1 MTGNAV
7 ENPRRHGRPPYRIA
21 LLHGG
26 PGAAGEMA
34 PVARRVSRLAG
45 VLEPLQT
52 AESVDGQIA
61 ELAACLRAAATLPV
75 TLVGHSWGAWLG
87 VCLAARHPDLVRKL
101 VLVASG
107 PFTAAYAAT
116 ILPTRLGRLR
126 PEESREAQALL
137 GSGAALDDAG
147 LARLGSLFARADAYD
162 PLPSE
167 AAETKA
173 APGPED
179 GAQGAI
185 FAAVWP
191 EAAALRASGEL
202 LRRAHSLR
210 CPVLAIHGEHDPH
223 PVAGVCEP
231 LAGLAHFRCLTL
243 PRCGHTPWLERQARE
258 PFFRLL
264 ATALGFGDACADA

>member
-1 MTGNAV
+1 V
-7 ENPRRHGRPPYRIA
+7 
-21 LLHGG
+21 LHGG

-52 AESVDGQIA
+52 AASVDGQVA

-87 VCLAARHPDLVRKL
+87 VCCAARHPDLVRELIL
-101 VLVASG
+101 VSSG
-107 PFTAAYAAT
+107 PFTAQHAAT

-126 PEESREAQALL
+126 PEEGREAQALL
-137 GSGAALDDAG
+137 GRGATLDDAG

-162 PLPSE
+162 PLPP
-167 AAETKA
+167 ANADTP
-173 APGPED
+173 APRD
-179 GAQGAI
+179 GAQAAI

-202 LRRAHSLR
+202 LRRARSLR
-210 CPVLAIHGEHDPH
+210 CPVLAIHGEYDPH
-223 PVAGVCEP
+223 PVAGVSEP
-231 LAGLAHFRCLTL
+231 LADLPHFRCTTL
-243 PRCGHTPWLERQARE
+243 PRCGHTPWLERQAHE
-258 PFFRLL
+258 PFFRIL
-264 ATALGFGDACADA
+264 ATSLGFGDARADA

>member
-1 MTGNAV
+1 MTGSAV
-7 ENPRRHGRPPYRIA
+7 VNPRRYGRPPYRIA
-21 LLHGG
+21 VLHGG

-52 AESVDGQIA
+52 AVSVDGQVA

-87 VCLAARHPDLVRKL
+87 VCCAARHPDLVRKL

-107 PFTAAYAAT
+107 PFTAAYTAT

-126 PEESREAQALL
+126 PEEGREAQALL
-137 GSGAALDDAG
+137 DRGAALDDAG
-147 LARLGSLFARADAYD
+147 LARLGILFARADAYD
-162 PLPSE
+162 PLPPE
-167 AAETKA
+167 AAEMA
-173 APGPED
+173 DAPAPSD
-179 GAQGAI
+179 DAQAAI

-202 LRRAHSLR
+202 LRRARNLP

-223 PVAGVCEP
+223 PVAGVYEP
-231 LAGLAHFRCLTL
+231 LADLPHFRCVPL
-243 PRCGHTPWLERQARE
+243 PCCGHTPWLERQARE
-258 PFFRLL
+258 PFFRVL
-264 ATALGFGDACADA
+264 AAALGFGDACADA